1 MRNEKELEKLADLI
15 SEKVFNKLITKQR
28 EWDEQFNEHMIEVSW
43 GQIHEEFEKDAPKS
57 NQKKIEELKEL
68 LAKAINEEDYIAA
81 SKINS
86 KIVDLKSN
94 KK

>member
-1 MRNEKELEKLADLI
+1 MNDKELERLADLI
-15 SEKVFNKLITKQR
+15 AERVFDKLISKQQ
-28 EWDEQFNEHMIEVSW
+28 EWDEQFNEQMTEVEW
-43 GQIHEEFEKDAPKS
+43 NQMEYRKDDFLKS
-57 NQKKIEELKEL
+57 NKKKIEELKEL

-86 KIVDLKSN
+86 KIVDLKN